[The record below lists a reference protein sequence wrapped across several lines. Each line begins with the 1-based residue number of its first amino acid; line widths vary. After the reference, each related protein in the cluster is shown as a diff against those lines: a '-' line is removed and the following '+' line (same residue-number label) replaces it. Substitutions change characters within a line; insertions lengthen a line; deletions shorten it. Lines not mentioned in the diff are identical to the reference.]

1 MDDKYIQLASKI
13 NNLENQIGNMKYQI
27 EELRRDRDNYR
38 RKLEEFDVLSR
49 RINSISLENTIANL
63 VQQVYELEQKYSD
76 KTTNDQ
82 VKEYIERYF
91 DSNAINLY
99 EKVS

>member
-13 NNLENQIGNMKYQI
+13 NSLENQVSNMRYQV

-38 RKLEEFDVLSR
+38 RRFEEFDILNR
-49 RINSISLENTIANL
+49 RINSISLESTIANL
-63 VQQVYELEQKYSD
+63 VQQVYELERKYSD